1 MEEEKVGRGR
11 ERGKREG
18 KGWAR
23 RKARNAEIK
32 VKRLGKKRD
41 AGKGRGE
48 KFSFF
53 FFLEHVRSF
62 RRSIGETIVAR
73 RTLRDC

>member
-32 VKRLGKKRD
+32 VKRLGKKRG

-48 KFSFF
+48 KFSF